1 MSILADHQIIERCEL
16 YGMITPFERES
27 VKTLETEKGVQRIL
41 SYGVSSYGYDI
52 VLSPHDLKLFT
63 NHNSI
68 LADARNLN
76 EDVYTTPKLYKDED
90 GLEYVVLPPNS
101 MMLGH
106 TREYFK
112 IPRDLLV
119 TCLGKS
125 TYARVGVYP
134 LVTPLEPTWEGNLVL
149 EVVNS
154 TNTPAKLYVNQG
166 VAQLIFNRT
175 DDECL
180 VSYKDRGGKYD
191 KQVGTQNPIV

>member
-1 MSILADHQIIERCEL
+1 MSILADWQILQRCREQD
-16 YGMITPFERES
+16 MIQPFECES
-27 VKTLETEKGVQRIL
+27 VKTLETSKGIQKIL

-52 VLSPHDLKLFT
+52 VLSKHDLKLFT

-76 EDVYTTPKLYKDED
+76 ADVYTEPKLFTDED

-125 TYARVGVYP
+125 TYARVGIFP
-134 LVTPLEPTWEGNLVL
+134 LVTPLEPTWEGNLVV
-149 EVVNS
+149 EIVNS
-154 TNTPAKLYVNQG
+154 ATTPAKLYVDQG
-166 VAQLIFNRT
+166 VAQLIFHRT
-175 DDECL
+175 DAECM

-191 KQVGTQNPIV
+191 RQRGTQNPIV

>member
-1 MSILADHQIIERCEL
+1 MSMLADWQIIKRCEEET
-16 YGMITPFERES
+16 MIYPFERES
-27 VKTLETEKGVQRIL
+27 VKTKETPKGVQKIL

-63 NHNSI
+63 NLNGVLS
-68 LADARNLN
+68 DARKLN
-76 EDVYTTPKLYKDED
+76 VDVYTEPKLCVDDD

-112 IPRDLLV
+112 IPRDILV

-125 TYARVGVYP
+125 TYARIGVFP
-134 LVTPLEPTWEGNLVL
+134 LVTPLEPTWEGNLVV
-149 EVVNS
+149 EIVNS
-154 TNTPAKLYVNQG
+154 TNTHSKIYVDQG
-166 VAQLIFNRT
+166 IAQLLFNKT
-175 DDECL
+175 DAQCT

-191 KQVGTQNPIV
+191 KQVGTQNPMV

>member
-1 MSILADHQIIERCEL
+1 MSILADHQIIKRCEEE
-16 YGMITPFERES
+16 GMIFPFERES
-27 VKTLETEKGVQRIL
+27 IKTMETSKGTQRIL

-52 VLSPHDLKLFT
+52 VLAKHDLKLFT

-68 LADARNLN
+68 LADARDLN
-76 EDVYTTPKLYKDED
+76 ADVYTTPKLFTDED

-125 TYARVGVYP
+125 TYARVGVFP
-134 LVTPLEPTWEGNLVL
+134 LVTPLEPTWEGNLVV
-149 EVVNS
+149 EIVNS
-154 TNTPAKLYVNQG
+154 TTTPAKLYVEQG
-166 VAQLIFNRT
+166 IAQLIFNRT
-175 DDECL
+175 DAECT

-191 KQVGTQNPIV
+191 GQRGTQNPIV